1 MIFGLH
7 LPFYSYGIL
16 MVIAFIAGIG
26 LFAFNCRRCR
36 ETMPELI
43 DLTLVITISGVIGS
57 RLLYIVLFPEQFS
70 GIRDYLALHEGGL
83 VFYGGLIASLVSLAI
98 FARCKN
104 LSFRSLADFLAPS
117 LALGHAIGRLG
128 CLIDEC
134 CYGTQ
139 TSFLQMYRLKS
150 DLPGCYRHPTQLYE
164 AAFLL
169 LMAIL
174 LSIALPSRWRR
185 TESNKGLI
193 TGFYLIA
200 YSFFRF
206 LIEFIR
212 GDERG
217 GFFTIWQFSPS
228 QLTAILLMAFAAA
241 WIVYCRI
248 NSVDSGV
255 KIDEQ
260 N

>member
-1 MIFGLH
+1 MI
-7 LPFYSYGIL
+7 
-16 MVIAFIAGIG
+16 IAFLAGIG
-26 LFAFNCRRCR
+26 LFAFNCRRNN
-36 ETMPELI
+36 EPMPDLI
-43 DLTLVITISGVIGS
+43 DLMLLMTISGIIGS
-57 RLLYIVLFPEQFS
+57 RLLYIGLFPGQFS

-83 VFYGGLIASLVSLAI
+83 VFYGGLIATLLSLTIYAHRKGI
-98 FARCKN
+98 
-104 LSFRSLADFLAPS
+104 SFRSLADFLTPS

-128 CLIDEC
+128 CLVDEC
-134 CYGTQ
+134 CYGCQ
-139 TSFLQMYRLKS
+139 TNFLQIYQLKN
-150 DLPGCYRHPTQLYE
+150 DLPGIYRHPTQLYE

-169 LMAIL
+169 LMSIL
-174 LSIALPSRWRR
+174 LSIALHSEWQRR
-185 TESNKGLI
+185 KTNKGLI
-193 TGFYLIA
+193 AGFYLIA

-217 GFFTIWQFSPS
+217 GFFTTWQFSPS
-228 QLTAILLMAFAAA
+228 QLTAVFVIACAAA